1 MAGSQRNQNA
11 GRGMKQSRSQQ
22 QCAKRGQGMKGRG
35 KSANRRCRQGRPIGR
50 QKNSEESNRLLDQQ
64 KDNRQ
69 ILVTTKSISP
79 LMITR

>member
-11 GRGMKQSRSQQ
+11 GRGMKQCRAQQ
-22 QCAKRGQGMKGRG
+22 QCANKGKGMKGRG
-35 KSANRRCRQGRPIGR
+35 KSRNHQYGQGTPIAR
-50 QKNSEESNRLLDQQ
+50 QKDSEKGNRPLDQQ

-69 ILVTTKSISP
+69 ILDTTKSVSP